1 MLKKLALA
9 SAVSM
14 ISAGA
19 FAMEAM
25 DDESMSAATG
35 QDGITIQIIMPEF
48 VPTAPTASYA
58 KGADLAA
65 LNIASG
71 YKGISIGEIRI
82 HDDDGLARDYNKNG
96 DYVDAAVNYTS
107 PGFTTLVKTKADTTA
122 SSGSGAIVIGR
133 LGTADRTELYTNQSN
148 PVVIDIDTIGAHTG
162 TGINYKDTST
172 LNVNIS
178 APTMQI
184 KTGKIYVADSNA
196 DTAALGVGHT
206 DVDGT
211 AIAVGY
217 AAGISDRTEILDSM
231 TITMGAANIN
241 IQLGQE
247 IQDGMIVMDT
257 VMTGGLSISNLSIKD
272 STDSVNGNTYPEL
285 GDGYYFGGNLTIGQ
299 LKVTD
304 RGGANLTI
312 NARIDVSSTSTSTFT
327 PAQLTNARNQASLNY
342 GYPDY
347 GALTG
352 ASAGGNPAVYATYL
366 STGTGSPTAADIAA
380 YVKVGVDQAAVYL
393 VENEPR
399 FQGTP
404 NGLVIRSNLGS
415 AGSDG
420 KFGYVKATGVNDDPG
435 IDVSLNNIKMGDATA
450 VDIGDVQILGLNM
463 NGSRIIISGH

>member
-1 MLKKLALA
+1 MKMLKKLALA

-122 SSGSGAIVIGR
+122 NSGSGAIVIGR

-184 KTGKIYVADSNA
+184 KTGKIFVADSNA
-196 DTAALGVGHT
+196 DTAALGAGN
-206 DVDGT
+206 VDGT
-211 AIAVGY
+211 AIASGY
-217 AAGISDRTEILDSM
+217 VADPASSDRTEILDSM
-231 TITMGAANIN
+231 TLTMGASTISV
-241 IQLGQE
+241 QLGHE

-257 VMTGGLSISNLSIKD
+257 VMKGGLSIDNFSIKD
-272 STDSVNGNTYPEL
+272 SSDFDNGSTYPEL
-285 GDGYYFGGNLTIGQ
+285 GEGYYFGGNLTIGT
-299 LKVTD
+299 LSIKD
-304 RGGANLTI
+304 RGGNDLTI
-312 NARIDVSSTSTSTFT
+312 NARIDVSSTSNSAFT
-327 PAQLTNARNQASLNY
+327 TGQLTNAKNQATVN
-342 GYPDY
+342 
-347 GALTG
+347 AV
-352 ASAGGNPAVYATYL
+352 AG
-366 STGTGSPTAADIAA
+366 TAAAVAITSYADAVAIAGTA
-380 YVKVGVDQAAVYL
+380 GHPLQSTAATVVSGVDAAAVYL

-420 KFGYVKATGVNDDPG
+420 IFGYVKATGVNDDPG